1 MNDSSRPDYRRDD
14 SPSYNRTADI
24 AIALSVGLL
33 AGVAGALLLAPASG
47 RNTRRRIGEMAGEVA
62 DRTGALAGLAAD
74 TLKDQ
79 AGRLD
84 EALTAGK
91 QAYRKAKDDFAG

>member
-33 AGVAGALLLAPASG
+33 AGVECVGLGSVLLLFVAHFSPDWVTWPIDAIEPNSLV
-47 RNTRRRIGEMAGEVA
+47 NQSRI
-62 DRTGALAGLAAD
+62 
-74 TLKDQ
+74 
-79 AGRLD
+79 
-84 EALTAGK
+84 
-91 QAYRKAKDDFAG
+91 